1 MGVLLR
7 NGCVNSCVMQ
17 VRETDTIFQ
26 SWGFSDFLSYLEP
39 LRRLIFGE
47 CFQWSLTFDEHLTS
61 DEDFD
66 FEGDAVEESSTS
78 SQREQQVRLS

>member
-1 MGVLLR
+1 MGVLFR
-7 NGCVNSCVMQ
+7 NGYVNSCVVQ

-47 CFQWSLTFDEHLTS
+47 CFQWGPTSDERLTS

-66 FEGDAVEESSTS
+66 FEGDALEESSTS
-78 SQREQQVRLS
+78 SQREQQVRSS